1 MRKQDEIDMPVPEP
15 NPRDDELLPASTDT
29 DTKRPEGDWSQEP
42 GDVPTGGGAA
52 EVATAT
58 TPPLGVES
66 DAYVDAVANA
76 PTPGR
81 FKPNQ
86 PPPQIRPVSAGM
98 RPFRSGSFAES
109 RIQGFSGGP
118 GAALVAGGDDG
129 IDDAIRRGLR
139 KSRMS

>member
-1 MRKQDEIDMPVPEP
+1 MPKDPDKIDIPGEAVEISPTWEP
-15 NPRDDELLPASTDT
+15 TDNSPLPNLDELLP
-29 DTKRPEGDWSQEP
+29 PEGP
-42 GDVPTGGGAA
+42 GDVTTGGGAA
-52 EVATAT
+52 ERATAT
-58 TPPLGVES
+58 PPPLGVES
-66 DAYVDAVANA
+66 DAYVDAVAK
-76 PTPGR
+76 PPG

>member
-1 MRKQDEIDMPVPEP
+1 MPKDPDEIDMPLQDLKNEP
-15 NPRDDELLPASTDT
+15 LPNVKDELLPNVKDELLP
-29 DTKRPEGDWSQEP
+29 PEGPE
-42 GDVPTGGGAA
+42 DVPTGGGAA
-52 EVATAT
+52 ERATAT
-58 TPPLGVES
+58 PPPLGVES
-66 DAYVDAVANA
+66 DAYVDAVAK
-76 PTPGR
+76 PPG